1 MPGPHAGL
9 QKERG
14 GFGAETSQPRG
25 TAAGRISIW
34 TRTRYCKGWVVK
46 WVSWFEDGLGML
58 STGLSI
64 SGFRSRLLKWDRR
77 DGTE

>member
-46 WVSWFEDGLGML
+46 WVSGFED
-58 STGLSI
+58 
-64 SGFRSRLLKWDRR
+64 
-77 DGTE
+77 